1 MRIVRNPRRANTHFL
16 RFQRGQ
22 TMSYQAPL
30 RFVWLNLIALRKSTL
45 SEITRNSKN
54 FWIRQ
59 VAYRYSGKAWFDRL
73 ELTLFGKS
81 PVARVRILRRAKHRS
96 VVSQIEQVPELY
108 FIHIPKNGGTSFS
121 AMVEDYV
128 PLVRL
133 RRPWDLRPQKIN
145 CHVGSN
151 FALTTMHM
159 SPDSLVR
166 AGLVSPGELDSWSSV
181 ALIRDPLDRFVSL
194 FKYHRQT
201 GVIGA
206 DTTLDQYFERVSK
219 LHRSVDSLGHH
230 SFHGLRQTL
239 PQSFWL
245 KPKLWPGPK
254 TVLRLEGISVDNSKL
269 AELFGTKVSLK
280 SHNTSSDVLG
290 FWETSNIQSGL
301 CARIMELYS
310 EDYEFIG

>member
-1 MRIVRNPRRANTHFL
+1 MRIVRNPRRTSNFLL
-16 RFQRGQ
+16 RFERGQ
-22 TMSYQAPL
+22 RMSYQASL
-30 RFVWLNLIALRKSTL
+30 RFVWLNLITFRKSIL
-45 SEITRNSKN
+45 SAITRNLKN

-59 VAYRYSGKAWFDRL
+59 VAYRCSGKAWFDRL

-81 PVARVRILRRAKHRS
+81 PEAREWMLRRAEHRS
-96 VVSQIEQVPELY
+96 VVSRIEQVPELY

-121 AMVEDYV
+121 AMVEKYV
-128 PLVRL
+128 PLIRL

-145 CHVGSN
+145 GQAGSN

-159 SPDSLVR
+159 SPDSLVL
-166 AGLVSPGELDSWSSV
+166 AALVSPGELISWNSV

-206 DTTLDQYFERVSK
+206 DTTINQYFERVSK

-254 TVLRLEGISVDNSKL
+254 TVLRLEEISADNSKL
-269 AELFGTKVSLK
+269 TELFGTKVSLK
-280 SHNTSSDVLG
+280 SLKTSSDILG
-290 FWETSNIQSGL
+290 VWETSNIQSGL
-301 CARIMELYS
+301 CTRIMELYS